1 MAATATSMPGSDIA
15 DILRRVDTP
24 TAQAQQS
31 PPSELLQ
38 QRIARGERALKEIPA
53 LFDLEQRALEE
64 RTRIQQEKEKRISQ
78 EESDLE
84 RGVSGQLQQAR
95 RVRAEMTMPDPEFKP
110 SQMEMDDYRNLAGM
124 LVGIGMLAGGTGR
137 NSAMYALNSL
147 NGMMKG
153 YAEGRRDL
161 FKNEQI
167 KFDKQLR
174 SIDATNKRIQREF
187 EDAVA
192 MIGTDRAEGLAR
204 IKRLSAE
211 LNQGVIDADLRL
223 SNLAGVRK
231 HFDSLVSAS
240 NSAVKLLE
248 SRAAEV
254 AAREARREDRMEAEA
269 SRRAFQR
276 EMEENRRA
284 FQREM
289 QSERQ
294 SGQTTRQGQNNLA
307 FASRVFANTL
317 NAANDL
323 RNVINLPSVSQ
334 SPILSGMLSNDAT
347 TVFSSLANAA
357 ARSITK
363 SEERA
368 FDQIVSGLSIA
379 LARIE
384 SQGLASGATN
394 YIIKQYDQLKPRAG
408 DKAIHMAL
416 WLAKVRQEIETGI
429 QTHSRMPGATPGQI
443 EDLGKALQQVRT
455 AVPFTVENAT
465 EVIRRGRTPLGD
477 RSNALLNVPS
487 ITNAAVQQGAAT
499 LDVPIPSAGVQPAAP
514 AVPTRPQTPP
524 ATTPPAAKKQ
534 MPTGTKLQQYANEHF
549 KQLPENQRIEAAK
562 RFLTSQGYT
571 E

>member
-15 DILRRVDTP
+15 DILRRVETP
-24 TAQAQQS
+24 SAQAQQM
-31 PPSELLQ
+31 PPSEMLQ
-38 QRIARGERALKEIPA
+38 ERIARGERARTESGA
-53 LFDLEQRALEE
+53 LFGLEQQALEE
-64 RTRIQQEKEKRISQ
+64 RTRRQRAKEERISQ
-78 EESDLE
+78 EELDLE

-95 RVRAEMTMPDPEFKP
+95 RVRAEMTMPEPEFKP

-124 LVGIGMLAGGTGR
+124 LVGIGMLVGGTGR

-223 SNLAGVRK
+223 ANLAGVRK
-231 HFDSLVSAS
+231 HLDSLVSAS
-240 NSAVKLLE
+240 DSAVTILDR
-248 SRAAEV
+248 RAAEV
-254 AAREARREDRMEAEA
+254 SAREERREDRREAEA
-269 SRRAFQR
+269 SRQAFQTSERQSR
-276 EMEENRRA
+276 EA

-289 QSERQ
+289 QRERGDLRREFQ
-294 SGQTTRQGQNNLA
+294 SGQTTRQTGTNLA
-307 FASRVFANTL
+307 FAGRVFTNTL

-323 RNVINLPSVSQ
+323 QNVVKLPGVSQ

-347 TVFSSLANAA
+347 TVFGSLVNAA

-363 SEERA
+363 AEERT
-368 FDQIVSGLSIA
+368 FDQIVGGLSIA

-384 SQGLASGATN
+384 SSGLASGATN
-394 YIIKQYDQLKPRAG
+394 YVIKQYDQLKPRAG
-408 DKAIHMAL
+408 DKAINMAL

-429 QTHSRMPGATPGQI
+429 QAHSRMPGATPGQI
-443 EDLGKALQQVRT
+443 EDLSKALQKVRT
-455 AVPFTVENAT
+455 AVPFTVEDAT
-465 EVIRRGRTPLGD
+465 EAVRRGRTSLVD
-477 RSNALLNVPS
+477 RSAALLNLPSVIDVPS
-487 ITNAAVQQGAAT
+487 PGA
-499 LDVPIPSAGVQPAAP
+499 DVQPAAP
-514 AVPTRPQTPP
+514 AVPTRPQAPP

>member
-137 NSAMYALNSL
+137 NGAMYALNSL

-223 SNLAGVRK
+223 SNLARVREL
-231 HFDSLVSAS
+231 FNSLVRAS
-240 NSAVKLLE
+240 DSAVQSSANL
-248 SRAAEV
+248 AAQV
-254 AAREARREDRMEAEA
+254 TAREERREDRREERA
-269 SRRAFQR
+269 SQQAFQR
-276 EMEENRRA
+276 EMQENRRA
-284 FQREM
+284 FQI
-289 QSERQ
+289 SEREAREESRREQKQEKPLSGPETTKLQGLQ
-294 SGQTTRQGQNNLA
+294 SVVSGLQTLIKDFKPQFAGLGVFGFGADAQLEALRRGIALGLSENDARQAVRWWSRYNQLQAPNRHALFGATLTGNELTNYRSFTSQPSASAQSVKDNLQDQLNYTQNT
-307 FASRVFANTL
+307 FTQRVQNFSDTGYKVPQQVNIPDFWGTYQQAT
-317 NAANDL
+317 
-323 RNVINLPSVSQ
+323 PSQ
-334 SPILSGMLSNDAT
+334 SAAPPSAPQAAPSP
-347 TVFSSLANAA
+347 A
-357 ARSITK
+357 ARST
-363 SEERA
+363 
-368 FDQIVSGLSIA
+368 
-379 LARIE
+379 
-384 SQGLASGATN
+384 T
-394 YIIKQYDQLKPRAG
+394 PR
-408 DKAIHMAL
+408 
-416 WLAKVRQEIETGI
+416 Q
-429 QTHSRMPGATPGQI
+429 
-443 EDLGKALQQVRT
+443 
-455 AVPFTVENAT
+455 AVPDRAT
-465 EVIRRGRTPLGD
+465 WI
-477 RSNALLNVPS
+477 A
-487 ITNAAVQQGAAT
+487 
-499 LDVPIPSAGVQPAAP
+499 
-514 AVPTRPQTPP
+514 
-524 ATTPPAAKKQ
+524 AAKPLNPS
-534 MPTGTKLQQYANEHF
+534 MTER
-549 KQLPENQRIEAAK
+549 QLGEAYDNK
-562 RFLTSQGYT
+562 YGKKP
-571 E
+571 